1 MKNKLYW
8 ILGIGTF
15 GLGAAAMLWERVP
28 WLTTVLFGAS
38 WLIMGGP
45 VMWEAVTGFFPRKEK
60 HCHGG
65 HCHEAHRRCGH
76 EHEHQEHKHCEYDHH
91 EHGHSC
97 ACGHHGILDENFLM
111 TIASLGAFILGEAA
125 EGAAVML
132 FFRVGQWL
140 EERAEERSRRSVAAL
155 AQLRPDKASVLRDGK
170 TAVVSPEE
178 VAVGEVVTVAP
189 GERIPLDGIL
199 LSGASAVDTS
209 ALTGESLPQ
218 SVTVGD
224 AVYSGTINGGGMFTM
239 EVTGIYSQSAA
250 ARILVL
256 MEEAAEKKAPM
267 ERFITR
273 FAAVY
278 TPIVVGL
285 AVLLAVVPPL
295 ILPGETFMDWIYRA
309 LHFLVVS
316 CPCALVISVPLSF
329 FGGMGGCARAGVLV
343 KGANALEALAKA
355 KIAVF
360 DKTGTLTKAR
370 FGISR
375 ILPVSGTGEQT
386 LLTYAVQGESS
397 STHPI
402 ADALR
407 NALGCE
413 IPACTESEEIPGCGM
428 RTVSDGHTILA
439 GNPALLAKYSITVPE
454 TDMVPGEIPVYV
466 AVDGSYRGC
475 IVLSDQIR
483 EDAAEAIASL
493 KRLGFRKLVMLTGDR
508 QETGEAVGRAL
519 GIDEIRGGLL
529 PEGKV
534 AAVEALLHE
543 RKPGETL
550 VMLGD
555 GINDSPVLARAD
567 AGAAMGGLGSDAARE
582 AADLVIMDDR
592 PSRLAAAVR
601 ISRKTVRIVKENI
614 VLAIGVKVLVMVL
627 AAIGVGNMWMAVL
640 ADVGVMILAVANALR
655 CLQHSA

>member
-1 MKNKLYW
+1 MGKKLYW

-15 GLGAAAMLWERVP
+15 VLGFAAMLWGGLP
-28 WLTTVLFGAS
+28 WLTTVLFGAA
-38 WLIMGGP
+38 WLIMGAP
-45 VMWEAVTGFFPRKEK
+45 VIGETVAGFLPKKK
-60 HCHGG
+60 HCHCD
-65 HCHEAHRRCGH
+65 HCYADH
-76 EHEHQEHKHCEYDHH
+76 EHHAHDHH
-91 EHGHSC
+91 DHGC

-111 TIASLGAFILGEAA
+111 TIASIGAFILGEAA

-140 EERAEERSRRSVAAL
+140 EERAEERSRKSVAAL
-155 AQLRPDKASVLRDGK
+155 AQLRPDKATVIREGK
-170 TAVVSPEE
+170 TVVVAPEA
-178 VAVGEVVTVAP
+178 VAVGELVAVSP

-199 LSGASAVDTS
+199 LSGTSAVDTS

-224 AVYSGTINGGGMFTM
+224 AVYGGTINGGGAFTM
-239 EVTGIYSQSAA
+239 EVTGAYGQSAV
-250 ARILVL
+250 ARILAL
-256 MEEAAEKKAPM
+256 MEDAAEKKAPT

-273 FAAVY
+273 FAMVY

-295 ILPGETFMDWIYRA
+295 VLPGAAFMDWIYRA

-329 FGGMGGCARAGVLV
+329 FGGMGGCAKAGVLV
-343 KGANALEALAKA
+343 KGAGALETLAKA
-355 KIAVF
+355 RIAVF
-360 DKTGTLTKAR
+360 DKTGTLTKAS

-375 ILPVSGTGEQT
+375 ILPASGIGEQE
-386 LLTYAVQGESS
+386 LLTYAVQGEGS

-402 ADALR
+402 AEALR
-407 NALGCE
+407 KAVDGE
-413 IPACTESEEIPGCGM
+413 VAAFTESAEIPGHGM
-428 RTVSDGHTILA
+428 RTITDGHTILV
-439 GNPALLAKYSITVPE
+439 GNPALLAKHHISVPE
-454 TDMVPGEIPVYV
+454 IDIVPGELPVYV

-475 IVLSDQIR
+475 ITLSDQVK
-483 EDAAEAIASL
+483 EDAAQAISAL
-493 KRLGFRKLVMLTGDR
+493 KKLGFRKLVMLTGDR
-508 QETGEAVGRAL
+508 QETGEAVGRSL
-519 GIDEIRGGLL
+519 RIDEIRGGLL

-534 AAVEALLHE
+534 AAVEALLAE
-543 RKPGETL
+543 RKSGETL

-567 AGAAMGGLGSDAARE
+567 VGAAMGGLGSDAARK

-592 PSRLAAAVR
+592 PSRLAMAVG
-601 ISRKTVRIVKENI
+601 ISRRTVGIVKQNI

-627 AAIGVGNMWMAVL
+627 ATIGVGNMWMAVL

-655 CLQHSA
+655 CLRVAK